1 MTSAARG
8 KGAVITGANSF
19 CNRDTRP
26 GDFLNLS
33 GKCDLKL
40 YACIMTDSSFETH
53 AVFNQSPV
61 FGGHNSWSDDPLL
74 MRIAS
79 ALPQEVKA
87 GYATYGKWL
96 GAVETIEMAKM
107 ANRHVPSLKT
117 HDSKG
122 NRADLIEF
130 HPSYHAFMRRSVNEG
145 IHCSIWEQSPV
156 ENGHRHI
163 ARGVRFY
170 MASGVELGHLCPITM
185 TNACVAAMKET
196 PEIANEWMP
205 LITSR
210 KYDPSDRPPVQKTGV
225 TIGMGMTEKQGG
237 TDVRANTTR
246 AVEAGDGVWQ
256 LTGHKWFFSAPMC
269 DAFLILAQMDEGG
282 NKTGLGCFLVPRK
295 LSDGRH
301 NGLQLQRLKEKLGNR
316 SNASSEVEFKGAY
329 GQLVGEPG
337 RGVATIIQMVN
348 LTRLDCAIGSAGL
361 MRAALWEAIEH
372 TRHREVMGAK
382 LIDQPLMQRVLAD
395 MALDVAAATALAF
408 RLAQAFDRAA
418 ANPAEAAYA
427 RLMTPVIKYWN
438 CKIATPLVYEALECL
453 GGNGYVEEGNLAR
466 HFREAPLNGIWEG
479 SGNVMCLD
487 VLRVL
492 SKSPDSLGSVLA
504 SLERDLG
511 GEGAAKTVDVIRTAS
526 AMAQSDPGS
535 ARILT
540 EQLALTA
547 GAAEL
552 RRIGLGDLAD
562 AFVETRL
569 GGLWRNTYGML
580 DTRQNAEGIIRALY
594 PAK

>member
-1 MTSAARG
+1 MHG
-8 KGAVITGANSF
+8 N
-19 CNRDTRP
+19 
-26 GDFLNLS
+26 S
-33 GKCDLKL
+33 GKSRSKL
-40 YACIMTDSSFETH
+40 YVRTMTDSRIQTH
-53 AVFNQSPV
+53 EVFNQSPL
-61 FGGHNSWSDDPLL
+61 FGGHNTWSGDPLL

-79 ALPQEVKA
+79 ALPQDVKT
-87 GYATYGKWL
+87 GYSAFGKWL
-96 GAVETIEMAKM
+96 GDGSTLEMARM
-107 ANRHVPSLKT
+107 ANRHLPTLKT
-117 HDSKG
+117 HDMKG
-122 NRADLIEF
+122 HRTDTVEF
-130 HPSYHAFMRRSVNEG
+130 HPSYHAFMRKSVSEG
-145 IHCSIWEQSPV
+145 LHCSVWEQGAA
-156 ENGHRHI
+156 ENGHRNV

-170 MASGVELGHLCPITM
+170 MAAGVELGHLCPITM
-185 TNACVAAMKET
+185 TSACVGAMKES
-196 PEIANEWMP
+196 PDIAAEWMP

-210 KYDPSDRPPVQKTGV
+210 KYDPSDKPPVQKTGV

-237 TDVRANTTR
+237 TDVRANTTT
-246 AVEAGDGVWQ
+246 AEPAGEGVWQ

-269 DAFLILAQMDEGG
+269 DAFLMLAQITKSG
-282 NKTGLGCFLVPRK
+282 NQTGLGCFLVPRR
-295 LSDGRH
+295 LSDGQH
-301 NGLQLQRLKEKLGNR
+301 NGLRLQRLKDKLGNK
-316 SNASSEVEFKGAY
+316 SNASSEVEFHGAY
-329 GQLVGEPG
+329 GQLIGEPG
-337 RGVATIIQMVN
+337 KGVQTIIQMVN

-361 MRAALWEAIEH
+361 MRVALWEAVEH
-372 TRHREVMGAK
+372 ARHREVMGAR
-382 LIDQPLMQRVLAD
+382 LINQPLMQRVLAD

-427 RLMTPVIKYWN
+427 RLMIPVVKYWN
-438 CKIATPLVYEALECL
+438 CKIATPLVYEAMECL

-492 SKSPDSLGSVLA
+492 ARDPEALNTVLA

-511 GEGAAKTVDVIRTAS
+511 GGSAAKTVDVIRTAS
-526 AMAQSDPGS
+526 SMAQSDPGS
-535 ARILT
+535 SRILT

-552 RRIGLGDLAD
+552 RRIGLGELAD

-580 DTRQNAEGIIRALY
+580 DTRQNAEGIVNSLY
-594 PAK
+594 PAN